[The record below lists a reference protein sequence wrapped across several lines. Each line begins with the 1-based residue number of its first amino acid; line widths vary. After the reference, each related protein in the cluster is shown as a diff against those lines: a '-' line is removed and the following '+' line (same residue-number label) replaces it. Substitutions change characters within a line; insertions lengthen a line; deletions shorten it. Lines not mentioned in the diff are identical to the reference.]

1 MHSSIIVIAQKH
13 LQQNVHMPLFEHK
26 DWLVAVRPFCFF
38 AITNWASMP
47 QHALPCV
54 ARRLTD
60 MRGENQVIMHDC
72 LLESRQDLSCTYL
85 TESVVVVINMVIT
98 IVIDITFTSLI
109 M

>member
-1 MHSSIIVIAQKH
+1 M
-13 LQQNVHMPLFEHK
+13 
-26 DWLVAVRPFCFF
+26 
-38 AITNWASMP
+38 NWESMP

-85 TESVVVVINMVIT
+85 TESVVVFNIIIT
-98 IVIDITFTSLI
+98 IVINIIFISLI